1 MITLPQE
8 FDQRAEVALALLEKQ
23 PELRKAV
30 WAEVNAFYQRHP
42 GLERTE
48 VGAAF
53 VASILL
59 SAWAEGSGSAGDSP
73 ASQQPRNQTAA

>member
-1 MITLPQE
+1 MNEPLTLDE
-8 FDQRAEVALALLEKQ
+8 RAIEALAGLERQ
-23 PELRKAV
+23 PELRRAL

-53 VASILL
+53 VASIFL
-59 SAWAEGSGSAGDSP
+59 SAWAAQADCPAPSINPSA
-73 ASQQPRNQTAA
+73 QNQKTA

>member
-1 MITLPQE
+1 MKDGALTLDE
-8 FDQRAEVALALLEKQ
+8 RAIEALSVLERH
-23 PELRKAV
+23 PELKRAL

-53 VASILL
+53 VASIFLQ
-59 SAWAEGSGSAGDSP
+59 AWAVQAEARATEPSK
-73 ASQQPRNQTAA
+73 TA